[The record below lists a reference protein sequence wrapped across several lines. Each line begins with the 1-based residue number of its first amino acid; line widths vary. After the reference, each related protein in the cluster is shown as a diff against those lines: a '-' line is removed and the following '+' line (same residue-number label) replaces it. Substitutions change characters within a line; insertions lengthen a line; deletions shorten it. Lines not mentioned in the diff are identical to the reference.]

1 MRAVSDRPD
10 APFWLP
16 ILTALWFI
24 GVLGL
29 SVRMLGGW
37 VMTRLLAR
45 RAVARV
51 SPVIEAAAR
60 EIATRLD
67 LQRAVAI
74 LESAAVTVPT
84 LIGWVR
90 PVVLLPAAALSGLS
104 PLQLQAIL
112 AHELAHVRRHDYLVN
127 LLQSAVE
134 ILLFYHPAV
143 WWISAEIRAE
153 RENCCDDL
161 AVAVCGDRLVYV
173 SALAELTSIERRA
186 FALAATD
193 GSLVTRVRRIL
204 GRPAAA
210 RRELPPSWGIL
221 TLVVLLGGG
230 ASTYEITAATAE
242 IARQRR
248 PRSEQ
253 LRHVDPAGPSARG
266 RAQRWEVERREQEW
280 ERRRLEAANRAR
292 SGPS

>member
-1 MRAVSDRPD
+1 
-10 APFWLP
+10 
-16 ILTALWFI
+16 
-24 GVLGL
+24 
-29 SVRMLGGW
+29 MLGGW

-60 EIATRLD
+60 EIAMRLD

-134 ILLFYHPAV
+134 TC
-143 WWISAEIRAE
+143 S
-153 RENCCDDL
+153 
-161 AVAVCGDRLVYV
+161 
-173 SALAELTSIERRA
+173 SITRRSGG
-186 FALAATD
+186 FRRRF
-193 GSLVTRVRRIL
+193 VPNVR
-204 GRPAAA
+204 
-210 RRELPPSWGIL
+210 
-221 TLVVLLGGG
+221 
-230 ASTYEITAATAE
+230 TAAMTS
-242 IARQRR
+242 
-248 PRSEQ
+248 RS
-253 LRHVDPAGPSARG
+253 PSAAIG
-266 RAQRWEVERREQEW
+266 WCMCP
-280 ERRRLEAANRAR
+280 RLRN
-292 SGPS
+292 